1 MPIPKF
7 AQTLSKRAKA
17 KHKVI
22 SGSRAAE
29 NIANTK
35 TKKFAKDDMELAKV
49 RKERIKKDVEKIMP
63 KYSKDDMELLKISN
77 KIDKRDFKKMK
88 DSDISKNVTFA
99 EDALNTIKTAC
110 DGNSKVTKH
119 VASMIEFVEILKNPS
134 NITMQT
140 LIDVGKEI
148 NKMEDELSNMK
159 K

>member
-77 KIDKRDFKKMK
+77 KIDEIIKKTRR
-88 DSDISKNVTFA
+88 I
-99 EDALNTIKTAC
+99 
-110 DGNSKVTKH
+110 
-119 VASMIEFVEILKNPS
+119 
-134 NITMQT
+134 
-140 LIDVGKEI
+140 
-148 NKMEDELSNMK
+148 
-159 K
+159 